1 MGCGECAYR
10 HGARMIHYQPCFW
23 PTAELSRITDT
34 RNLRVA
40 GSVFDTAQEAAQ
52 VLREQMGDV
61 DQYSLPVTPC
71 VVHCNDQGEVIR
83 IVPLRGGDK

>member
-1 MGCGECAYR
+1 MGCGGAVFR
-10 HGARMIHYQPCFW
+10 HGVQMIHYQPVFW

-40 GSVFDTAQEAAQ
+40 GTVFDTAQQAAD
-52 VLREQMGDV
+52 VLREQMRDV
-61 DQYSLPVTPC
+61 DQYELPVTPC

-83 IVPLRGGDK
+83 IVPIRSDK